1 MYDALLLILVFLFG
15 ALAFYLMYE
24 RYYRKTQQAE
34 PSQYVEALQNLLD
47 GKQESAFTKLRQV
60 VVEETSNIDAYLR
73 LGQILREHNRAD
85 RALQVHKDL
94 TLRFGL
100 SKSDKAAILQQLAS
114 DYLALNEL
122 STAEAALKE
131 LVSVDPHN
139 HWAHANRLKLL
150 EKAGKWDEAYE
161 AAEYVLKIEG
171 NKSRKPL
178 AKYKHQHGE
187 QLYKAREYHKA
198 RVLYK
203 EAIGLDPTF
212 VPSYVAVGD
221 AYHEEQRFEDA
232 VSFWLRLVEVV
243 PEQAHQV
250 IERLKDTLFILG
262 RFGDIVGICQNI
274 LEKYP
279 KNNEVRRTLAEFYLK
294 KGELDT
300 AQEILVQILEEQPN
314 DTAALTQLVRALL
327 EQGNTRKL
335 NELLRTLENRREK
348 RKAADPVRIAGTAS
362 LRS

>member
-15 ALAFYLMYE
+15 SVAFYLMYE

-34 PSQYVEALQNLLD
+34 PSQYVEALRNLLD
-47 GKQESAFTKLRQV
+47 GKQEAAFTKLRQV
-60 VVEETSNIDAYLR
+60 VAEDTTNIDAYLR

-100 SKSDKAAILQQLAS
+100 TKADKASILQQLAS
-114 DYLALNEL
+114 DYLTLNEL
-122 STAEAALKE
+122 TTAEAALKE
-131 LVSVDPHN
+131 LVSLDPHN
-139 HWAHANRLKLL
+139 HWAHTNRLKLL
-150 EKAGKWDEAYE
+150 EKAGQWEEAYE
-161 AAEYVLKIEG
+161 AAEHVLKIEG

-178 AKYKHQHGE
+178 ARYKHNSGE
-187 QLYKAREYHKA
+187 RLFKAREYHKA

-212 VPSYVAVGD
+212 VPAYVAVGD
-221 AYHEEQRFEDA
+221 AYYEEQRFEDA
-232 VSFWLRLVEVV
+232 VGFWLRLVEAV
-243 PEQAHQV
+243 PEQAHEV

-262 RFGDIVGICQNI
+262 RFGDIVGICLNV
-274 LEKYP
+274 LDKYP
-279 KNNEVRRTLAEFYLK
+279 KNIEVRRTLAEFHLK
-294 KGELDT
+294 KGDLDV

-314 DTAALTQLVRALL
+314 DTAALSELARALL

-335 NELLRTLENRREK
+335 NDLLRTLENRREK
-348 RKAADPVRIAGTAS
+348 RKAADPVRIAGSAS